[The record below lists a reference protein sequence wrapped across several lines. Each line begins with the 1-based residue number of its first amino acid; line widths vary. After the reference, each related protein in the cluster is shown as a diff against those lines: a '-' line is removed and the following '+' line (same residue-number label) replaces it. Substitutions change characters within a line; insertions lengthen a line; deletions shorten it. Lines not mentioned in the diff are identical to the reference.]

1 MKLVPIVEIK
11 QGNTEFGIPER
22 QGMSA
27 RIKNPTLHIR
37 HWIDQGAKSIFLKD
51 MDGVVLGKPQYN
63 KQLDYLDNNTKE
75 RIYYC
80 GGIRDLRSVR
90 IFEQRKYTKIVSAT
104 SLIENKKFLRN
115 ILANNI
121 GPVALWIDSLDGFVY
136 TKNMTYAIGKRTVDL
151 VRSLP
156 EFGIDEIFFCN
167 HTENGPMVHPD
178 RDAIENLLDLD
189 IVDLYI
195 ANNVSTKEDLSM
207 LSQYET
213 QGLIGAAVKA
223 PLYDG
228 TFSMAEV
235 REIFQSEVVKF

>member
-1 MKLVPIVEIK
+1 MRLVPIVEIK
-11 QGNTEFGIPER
+11 QGITEFGIPER

-51 MDGVVLGKPQYN
+51 NDGAVIGKPQHS
-63 KQLDYLDNNTKE
+63 KQLDYLDSKTKE

-136 TKNMTYAIGKRTVDL
+136 TKNMTHAIGKRTIDL

-167 HTENGPMVHPD
+167 HTENGPMAHPD
-178 RDAIENLLDLD
+178 RDTIENLLDLD
-189 IVDLYI
+189 IVDLYLADNI
-195 ANNVSTKEDLSM
+195 STKEDLKM
-207 LSQYET
+207 LTQYEKH
-213 QGLIGAAVKA
+213 GLVGAAVKA

-228 TFSMAEV
+228 TFTMEEV
-235 REIFQSEVVKF
+235 RSIFQHETVNF